1 MTSPEYGDVMDPL
14 HVTNGLEGEHP
25 MGDAVQGST
34 GSGSD
39 WTNVANWP
47 LTVVNF
53 SEYAAPALS
62 WPVRDVK
69 VDTTQTNMM
78 VDMIITITTIITSAM
93 IVAIPFRER
102 RKEGFIATHYYYISA
117 GQKEP
122 VTIASVRFG
131 QP

>member
-1 MTSPEYGDVMDPL
+1 MQAPLIGTMTSPEYGDVMDPV

-25 MGDAVQGST
+25 MGDAVHGST
-34 GSGSD
+34 VSGMD

-62 WPVRDVK
+62 WPVWDVN
-69 VDTTQTNMM
+69 VGTTQTKMI

-102 RKEGFIATHYYYISA
+102 WKERSIATRS
-117 GQKEP
+117 P
-122 VTIASVRFG
+122 VQLFRA
-131 QP
+131 

>member
-1 MTSPEYGDVMDPL
+1 MDPL

-34 GSGSD
+34 GSGVR

-62 WPVRDVK
+62 WPVWDVK
-69 VDTTQTNMM
+69 VGTTQTKMM
-78 VDMIITITTIITSAM
+78 VDMIITITTINTSAM

-102 RKEGFIATHYYYISA
+102 RKEGCIATH
-117 GQKEP
+117 
-122 VTIASVRFG
+122 
-131 QP
+131 